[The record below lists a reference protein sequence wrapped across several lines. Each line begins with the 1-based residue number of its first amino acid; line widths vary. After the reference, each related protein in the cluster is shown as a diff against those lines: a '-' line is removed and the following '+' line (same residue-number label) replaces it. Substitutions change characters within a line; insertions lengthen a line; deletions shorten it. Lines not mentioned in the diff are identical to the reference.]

1 VDPETIRDNSTRAT
15 ITPKSPGHSVVRNAS
30 FLFAGQ
36 AASSALA
43 LLLTA
48 VLGRWLGVVEF
59 GIYFLLTTWAAF
71 AYVLAEWGQSA
82 YLLREAAR
90 RHEDRGKLLGSA
102 LAFRT
107 AVALVAA
114 LATAVLAKII
124 GHDVRIEFLALLAV
138 GCGLPLALSQ
148 TYGYV
153 FRSQNR
159 MDLDA
164 LVTTA
169 GKALTVLVTVPVLIL
184 GGGLLAVILLQ
195 AVGGLGAL
203 LVAILLARKIDLRA
217 LWPERGTL
225 QELASGGTPIALF
238 FVALAVQPFIDAIVL
253 SALVP
258 AEVVGWYG
266 AARNI
271 MALVCAP
278 AMILGTASFP
288 ELVRV
293 SESTPDFRSV
303 LRTSWRLLL
312 ALGTLA
318 AVGTFMFADF
328 AVSIIYGKGH
338 FQPAVDVLRIF
349 ALALPLLFIDI
360 LLGNAIIVV
369 GKTKEMAVV
378 KVLTVVVSIGLAI
391 LLIPMCQVR
400 FGNGGIG
407 LALALVSTEV
417 VMLIAFLW
425 LLPRGVVEFSW
436 FLDLMRA
443 AAAAAGTMVI
453 LLALPSMMEWL
464 MIPICITV
472 FSALALASGLVRGT
486 DLIKFTD
493 LRSRLNS

>member
-1 VDPETIRDNSTRAT
+1 MDPETIRDNSTRAT
-15 ITPKSPGHSVVRNAS
+15 ITPKSPGHSVARNAS

-48 VLGRWLGVVEF
+48 VLGRWLGAVEF
-59 GIYFLLTTWAAF
+59 GIYYLLTAWSAF
-71 AYVLAEWGQSA
+71 AYVLAEWGQSV
-82 YLLREAAR
+82 YLIREAAR

-114 LATAVLAKII
+114 LATVLLAKII
-124 GHDVRIEFLALLAV
+124 GHDVRIELLALLAV
-138 GCGLPLALSQ
+138 VCGLPLALSQ

-164 LVTTA
+164 LVATA
-169 GKALTVLVTVPVLIL
+169 GKALTVLVTVLVLIL

-195 AVGGLGAL
+195 AVGGLGAV
-203 LVAILLARKIDLRA
+203 LVAILLARKIGLRA
-217 LWPERGTL
+217 LRPERGTL

-238 FVALAVQPFIDAIVL
+238 LVVLAVQPFIDAMVL

-258 AEVVGWYG
+258 ADVVGWYG

-278 AMILGTASFP
+278 AIILGTASFP
-288 ELVRV
+288 ELARV
-293 SESTPDFRSV
+293 SESTPEFRGV

-312 ALGTLA
+312 GLGTLA

-328 AVSIIYGKGH
+328 AVSLIYGKGH

-349 ALALPLLFIDI
+349 ALVLPLLFIDI
-360 LLGNAIIVV
+360 LLGYAIMVV
-369 GKTKEMAVV
+369 GKTKEMAVI
-378 KVLTVVVSIGLAI
+378 KVLTVAISMGLAI
-391 LLIPMCQVR
+391 LLIPICQVR

-407 LALALVSTEV
+407 SALAFGSTEV
-417 VMLIAFLW
+417 VMLMAFLW
-425 LLPRGVVEFSW
+425 LLPRGVLEFSW
-436 FLDLMRA
+436 FLDFMRA
-443 AAAAAGTMVI
+443 AAAAVGTMAM
-453 LLALPSMMEWL
+453 LLVLPSMTEWL
-464 MIPICITV
+464 MIPICIAV
-472 FSALALASGLVRGT
+472 FSALVLASGLIRRT
-486 DLIKFTD
+486 DLSKFTD
-493 LRSRLNS
+493 LRPRLNS